1 MVDTALTRAIAF
13 VEQVAGK
20 PDAEPQARRA
30 ASALYHATSA
40 VLLAWEGT
48 RPHADARRVLV
59 ARFVLEHRLS
69 PQDPLASDAAAWEA
83 EAIALLLD
91 EAPVSLTRA
100 SALLA

>member
-1 MVDTALTRAIAF
+1 M
-13 VEQVAGK
+13 
-20 PDAEPQARRA
+20 
-30 ASALYHATSA
+30 
-40 VLLAWEGT
+40 LLAWEGT

>member
-1 MVDTALTRAIAF
+1 M
-13 VEQVAGK
+13 
-20 PDAEPQARRA
+20 
-30 ASALYHATSA
+30 
-40 VLLAWEGT
+40 
-48 RPHADARRVLV
+48 LV

-69 PQDPLASDAAAWEA
+69 PQDPLASDASAWEA